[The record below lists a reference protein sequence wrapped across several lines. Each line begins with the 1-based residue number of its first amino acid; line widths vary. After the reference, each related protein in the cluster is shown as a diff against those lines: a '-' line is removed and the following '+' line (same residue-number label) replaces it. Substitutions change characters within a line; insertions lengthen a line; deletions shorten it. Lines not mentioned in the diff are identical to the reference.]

1 MNPLWLTAMY
11 GVQADTRMPLLVQ
24 PTDAT
29 MTRPNRRAFLNTVG
43 LAALGAATGLP
54 AVAIA
59 QSQAPGPRL
68 RVTVDES
75 EGMKA
80 RPIAIPVFLGDDPL
94 MAQQMTQVVANNLHN
109 CGYFKVIEPAA
120 YIEQIRDLNQIP
132 HYPSWQRVGAEALI
146 VGRAYRGQDGRV
158 QADFRF
164 WDIVLTREIHAG
176 GVRIAPQAARRLGHQ
191 ISDRFYERMLQD
203 KGYFDT
209 QVVFVDETGSK
220 QKRVKRLAIMD
231 QDGFG
236 MKPLTDGRALAI
248 TPRFNPT
255 NAEICYLQYEG
266 EQPRVFLM
274 NTETGQR
281 EPVPIPG
288 QSYGARFS
296 ADGQRLIFT
305 ATEGATGSLI
315 EMDLRSR
322 QMRRITQPQSIDTG
336 ASYAPDGRA
345 IVFESDREG
354 TQQLYILDLAR
365 GGAVTRLSR
374 GDGRYSTPVWSP
386 RGDFIAFTKQG
397 GGEFLIGVMKTDG
410 TGERMLSRG
419 FHNEGPT
426 WAPNGRVVMFF
437 REERG
442 QNPGPKLYSVDATGH
457 NERNVPTP
465 GFGSDPAWSPLRT

>member
-1 MNPLWLTAMY
+1 
-11 GVQADTRMPLLVQ
+11 
-24 PTDAT
+24 
-29 MTRPNRRAFLNTVG
+29 MTRTNRRDFLHAAK
-43 LAALGAATGLP
+43 LAAVSASLGMSGLGVSGLGAPVLA
-54 AVAIA
+54 
-59 QSQAPGPRL
+59 QAPAPNARL

-80 RPIAIPVFLGDDPL
+80 RPIAIPLFIGDDPQL
-94 MAQQMTQVVANNLHN
+94 AQQITQVVASNLHN
-109 CGYFKVIEPAA
+109 CGYFKVIDPAA
-120 YIEQIRDLNQIP
+120 YIEQIRDINQMP
-132 HYPSWQRVGAEALI
+132 NYPSWQRVGAEALI
-146 VGRAYRGQDGRV
+146 VGRITRGQDGRIQV
-158 QADFRF
+158 DYRF
-164 WDIVLTREIHAG
+164 WDIVLSRQLDNG
-176 GVRIAPQAARRLGHQ
+176 GSVRIAQQAMRRLGHQ
-191 ISDRFYERMLQD
+191 VSDRFYERMLQD

-220 QKRVKRLAIMD
+220 QKRIKRLAIMD

-236 MKPLTDGRALAI
+236 MKPLTDGRSLAI

-255 NAEICYLQYEG
+255 NSEICYLQYEG

-281 EPVPIPG
+281 EPVPVPG

-305 ATEGATGSLI
+305 VTEGATGSLV

-336 ASYAPDGRA
+336 ASYSPDGRA
-345 IVFESDREG
+345 LVFESDREG

-386 RGDFIAFTKQG
+386 RGDYIAFTKQG
-397 GGEFLIGVMKTDG
+397 GGEFLIGVMKVDG

-442 QNPGPKLYSVDATGH
+442 QNPGPKLFSVDATGH

>member
-1 MNPLWLTAMY
+1 
-11 GVQADTRMPLLVQ
+11 
-24 PTDAT
+24 
-29 MTRPNRRAFLNTVG
+29 MTRSTRRDFLS
-43 LAALGAATGLP
+43 AASVATLGVSLGAA
-54 AVAIA
+54 AFA
-59 QSQAPGPRL
+59 QAPGAGPGQRL
-68 RVTVDES
+68 RVTVDETD
-75 EGMKA
+75 GIKA
-80 RPIAIPVFLGDDPL
+80 RPIAIALFIGDDPQL
-94 MAQQMTQVVANNLHN
+94 AQQMTQVVANNLHN

-120 YIEQIRDLNQIP
+120 YIEQMRDLNQVP
-132 HYPSWQRVGAEALI
+132 HYPSWQRIGAEALI
-146 VGRAYRGQDGRV
+146 VGRMVRGQDGRIQV
-158 QADFRF
+158 DYRF
-164 WDIVLTREIHAG
+164 WDIILARQLDNG
-176 GVRIAPQAARRLGHQ
+176 GSVRIAQQAWRRLGHQ
-191 ISDRFYERMLQD
+191 VSDRFYERMLQD

-231 QDGFG
+231 QDGAG
-236 MKPLTDGRALAI
+236 MKPLTDGRSLAI

-255 NAEICYLQYEG
+255 NSEICYLQYEG

-281 EPVPIPG
+281 EPVPVPG

-305 ATEGATGSLI
+305 VTEGATGSLI

-322 QMRRITQPQSIDTG
+322 QMKRITQPQSIDTG

-345 IVFESDREG
+345 LVFESDREG

-386 RGDFIAFTKQG
+386 RGDYIAFTKQG

-442 QNPGPKLYSVDATGH
+442 QNPGPKLFSVDATGH